1 MRIIEILIQKE
12 EQALK
17 NIGDPALLLGKFNVE
32 EEETVIA
39 EAIESG
45 SDADTFA
52 QSPDADAQEFNP
64 FEALM
69 AAASETEETAI
80 EQLSETVSDE
90 TLFTDKEYLEQA
102 VQYLN
107 QTDSNPVQ
115 ESANGFW
122 PRYPV
127 NPGNGAPFAC
137 ASAGR
142 SHAARRNTAPFG

>member
-52 QSPDADAQEFNP
+52 QSLDADAQEFNP

-80 EQLSETVSDE
+80 EQLSETVSD
-90 TLFTDKEYLEQA
+90 
-102 VQYLN
+102 
-107 QTDSNPVQ
+107 
-115 ESANGFW
+115 
-122 PRYPV
+122 
-127 NPGNGAPFAC
+127 
-137 ASAGR
+137 
-142 SHAARRNTAPFG
+142 